1 MLEMI
6 AQTLLAGFL
15 QLTGF
20 CVGVHLTI
28 TLLGSLYRLIDLGY
42 RLSDFWLPVIARIFL
57 NGGIIFLVYFL
68 SSGNFELGF
77 WVGQC
82 FFLIFHISIFWVGQF
97 ALFLLHRR

>member
-6 AQTLLAGFL
+6 VQTLLAGLL

-20 CVGVHLTI
+20 CIGVHLTM
-28 TLLGSLYRLIDLGY
+28 TLLGSLYRIIDLGY
-42 RLSDFWLPVIARIFL
+42 RLREFWLQVTARIFL
-57 NGGIIFLVYFL
+57 NAGIIFLVYFL
-68 SSGNFELGF
+68 ASGNFELGI

-82 FFLIFHISIFWVGQF
+82 FFLIFHISIFWVGRI